1 MNLTLL
7 AFGTRGDVQPMLALA
22 QGLRAAGHAVTVAA
36 GSNFQSWVESH
47 GMRYAPISADI
58 EAMMRS
64 PQGVRWVEG
73 GRLREPLHMRALFR
87 QVAQPAALDMLAA
100 SEGAEI
106 VIGGFT
112 SDWAGGA
119 IAEKLGSRYVSALLQ
134 PSRPTR
140 AGSATLLPLVPR
152 GNSALNA
159 WMGRLALRTLFT
171 VFGDDVRAFRAKLG
185 LKPLDRT
192 AYSELISRTPVL
204 HGFST
209 HVVPRPADY
218 LPHWHV
224 TGYWFH
230 EDENWQPPEAL
241 QRFLVAGPTPVYIGF
256 GSMTDSDARAT
267 TDLIIHAQRDAG
279 VRVVLYGG
287 WAGLSPQSLPQD
299 VFMLLAAPHGWLFP
313 RMRAIVHHGGAG
325 TTAAVRAG
333 VPQFIA
339 PHFADQPF
347 WARRVH
353 ELGVAA
359 KPVSKHKLTVAA
371 LSAALLQT
379 TTDALMLANAAALGR
394 AVRAENGVGAA
405 VQLIEGLFS

>member
-1 MNLTLL
+1 
-7 AFGTRGDVQPMLALA
+7 
-22 QGLRAAGHAVTVAA
+22 
-36 GSNFQSWVESH
+36 
-47 GMRYAPISADI
+47 MRYAPISVDI

-64 PQGVRWVEG
+64 PAGVRWVEG

-87 QVAQPAALDMLAA
+87 EAAQPAALDMLAA

-112 SDWAGGA
+112 SDWAGAA

-159 WMGRLALRTLFT
+159 FMGRLALRTLFT
-171 VFGDDVRAFRAKLG
+171 VFGDDVRVFRDKLG
-185 LKPLDRT
+185 LKPLDRI
-192 AYSELISRTPVL
+192 AFGELIGRTPVL

-230 EDENWQPPEAL
+230 DEENWQPPEAL
-241 QRFLVAGPTPVYIGF
+241 QRFLVSGPAPVYIGF

-267 TDLIIHAQRDAG
+267 TDLILNAQRDAG

-287 WAGLSPQSLPQD
+287 WAGLSPQSVPQD
-299 VFMLLAAPHGWLFP
+299 VFMLSTAPHSWLFP
-313 RMRAIVHHGGAG
+313 RMRAVVHHGGAG
-325 TTAAVRAG
+325 TTAAAVRAG

-353 ELGVAA
+353 ELGVGA
-359 KPVSKHKLTVAA
+359 KPVSKHKLTIAA
-371 LSAALLQT
+371 LSAALLQIS
-379 TTDALMLANAAALGR
+379 TDAAMRTKAAALGQ
-394 AVRAENGVGAA
+394 AVRAEDGVGAA
-405 VQLIEGLFS
+405 VRLIEGLSS